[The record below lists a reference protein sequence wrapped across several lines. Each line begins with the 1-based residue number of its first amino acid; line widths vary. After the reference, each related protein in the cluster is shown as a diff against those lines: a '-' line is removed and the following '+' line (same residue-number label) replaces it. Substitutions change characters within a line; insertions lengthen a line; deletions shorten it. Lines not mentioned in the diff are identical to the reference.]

1 MAAERGRV
9 LQQEC
14 SVSGD
19 LTIQNMR
26 KSRGNVRLV
35 GEEGTGRGG
44 SSAGWHCKRDK
55 VK

>member
-1 MAAERGRV
+1 MVAERGRV

-26 KSRGNVRLV
+26 KSRGNVCLV
-35 GEEGTGRGG
+35 GEEEQGEEGAARVGT
-44 SSAGWHCKRDK
+44 
-55 VK
+55 VKETR